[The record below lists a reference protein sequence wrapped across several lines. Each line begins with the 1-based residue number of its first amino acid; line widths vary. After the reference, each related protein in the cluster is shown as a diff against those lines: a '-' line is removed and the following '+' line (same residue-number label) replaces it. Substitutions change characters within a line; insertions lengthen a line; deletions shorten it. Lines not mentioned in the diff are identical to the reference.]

1 MIPLRALMFPIQY
14 QEVGEAFMRAK
25 GLSSPTAAEWLA
37 TLGIDPTRGSDA
49 PDVPPGFVHGEHFA
63 ALLRILSQ
71 HCSDDRAHSEQ
82 ILECFP
88 VSAHG
93 PLGLLAIVATNM
105 RECIDYAIQF
115 GPLVMPAFGLRMEII
130 DHQVHLI
137 FERRTDFGA
146 FNNLI
151 TEITLGCYGQFKNY
165 ADTPRPDGDYYF
177 RHQPDGVPMYIPGT
191 PPRCIHYGCRE
202 DKLVFPEE
210 FLDRPLIMTS
220 RGSRNALES
229 VLKEQVAVLAP
240 QQPFTHK
247 VRQLIQRDVH
257 AGLPSELAS
266 VAQRLELSSRTL
278 SRRLQE
284 EHNTFAQLNAQ
295 IRIEHAKAQL
305 LHTNKPVS
313 QIAQEAGFNEVGSF
327 SRAFK
332 RVYDKTP
339 SEMRVPSGFVSGQ
352 A

>member
-25 GLSSPTAAEWLA
+25 GLDSPTSTEWL
-37 TLGIDPTRGSDA
+37 TRLGVDPVRGSDA

-63 ALLRILSQ
+63 GMLRVLSQ
-71 HCSDDRAHSEQ
+71 NCSNDRAHSEQ
-82 ILECFP
+82 ILECFT

-93 PLGLLAIVATNM
+93 PLGLLAIVATNI
-105 RECIDYAIQF
+105 RQCLDYAIQF

-130 DHQVHLI
+130 DQQVHLI
-137 FERRTDFGA
+137 FERRTDFGEL
-146 FNNLI
+146 NNLV
-151 TEITLGCYGQFKNY
+151 TEITLGCYGQFKSF

-202 DKLVFPEE
+202 DKIVFPQE

-220 RGSRNALES
+220 KGSRHALES

-240 QQPFTHK
+240 QQPFTQK
-247 VRQLIQRDVH
+247 VRQLIRADVH
-257 AGLPSELAS
+257 AGLPSELRS
-266 VAQRLELSSRTL
+266 VAARLSMSSRTL

-284 EHNTFAQLNAQ
+284 EQSAFAQLNAQ

-313 QIAQEAGFNEVGSF
+313 QIAVEAGFNEVGSF

-339 SEMRVPSGFVSGQ
+339 SEMR